1 MLPKFQG
8 RYFQILYK
16 SRGMQRKMSK
26 SEKAMLDRYR
36 FVVVRMSLYFVT
48 TKMVIRFPV
57 TPTKK
62 KRTQVTVTPVST
74 GMGKMLT
81 GCSTPQYVALSSQL
95 QLKEQ
100 LDRFVQAGMLRDHG
114 ASRFSSERE
123 LGEDS
128 LPNDSPSCCAQCCPT
143 LII

>member
-8 RYFQILYK
+8 RYFQSLYK

-36 FVVVRMSLYFVT
+36 LVVVRISLYLVT

-62 KRTQVTVTPVST
+62 KRAQVTVTPVST
-74 GMGKMLT
+74 GMGKMVT
-81 GCSTPQYVALSSQL
+81 GGSKPQYVELSSQL

-100 LDRFVQAGMLRDHG
+100 LDRFVQPGMLRDHG
-114 ASRFSSERE
+114 ASRTSSERE
-123 LGEDS
+123 LGQDRLPIVLRS
-128 LPNDSPSCCAQCCPT
+128 GLPNICN
-143 LII
+143 